1 MASSA
6 SMSNFHLP
14 LPPELHEMLRTEAE
28 SSGQPATTLAREA
41 LLSWLTRR
49 RNERL
54 HEELS
59 SWAAEH
65 AGSDLDLDRDLESEG
80 LDLLRA
86 ELSE

>member
-6 SMSNFHLP
+6 MSNFHLP

-28 SSGQPATTLAREA
+28 RSGQPATTLAREA

-54 HEELS
+54 HEEIS

-65 AGSDLDLDRDLESEG
+65 AGSDLDLDRDLESES
-80 LDLLRA
+80 LELLHA
-86 ELSE
+86 EPSE

>member
-1 MASSA
+1 MALPA

-28 SSGQPATTLAREA
+28 RSGQPATTLAREA
-41 LLSWLTRR
+41 LLSWLIRR
-49 RNERL
+49 RDERL
-54 HEELS
+54 HEEIS

-65 AGSDLDLDRDLESEG
+65 AGSDLDLDRDLENEG
-80 LDLLRA
+80 LEVFRA